1 MKLPKRR
8 KINFYKEKI
17 MDEQISTP
25 IEQQPQTEPMPDWN
39 TPKPVE
45 DELNKYSSAK
55 GLKVFLVVGF
65 VVILAAI
72 GLFVYQM
79 VVKGKTPAQQI
90 QRQTV
95 TEEVKKE
102 EPVVEENKT
111 TEEQLDEIDNVN
123 IDEMDSLLNETDL
136 DDLDL

>member
-1 MKLPKRR
+1 
-8 KINFYKEKI
+8 
-17 MDEQISTP
+17 MDEQTSTP
-25 IEQQPQTEPMPDWN
+25 IEQQPQAEPMPDWN

-55 GLKVFLVVGF
+55 GLKVFLIIGF

-72 GLFVYQM
+72 GLFVYQI

-90 QRQTV
+90 QRQVV

-102 EPVVEENKT
+102 EPVAEKEKT
-111 TEEQLDEIDNVN
+111 AEEQINEIDTVN
-123 IDEMDSLLNETDL
+123 IDEMDNLLNETDL